1 MNELTTIKFH
11 GADLATTNKDGK
23 ILVAMKPI
31 AEHLG
36 LDWSGQLKRI
46 KRIPTLKRAMDIM
59 SIPTTDGGN
68 QEIITLPIEFL
79 NGWLMGVSIN
89 HVKPEI
95 KDRLM
100 EYQDECYQ
108 ALHDY
113 FFKGVAINDRRI
125 AELEEVNSGL
135 TERVQILKTEL
146 DNTIDGFERSYYKA
160 LDGKKELHDKVA
172 DLEKQVDRLQYENG
186 ALELKIIEQNEI
198 PEWLLKDH
206 VRKRA
211 QTLAQ
216 NAKVDVKTVHIRI
229 YEYLKNHHNFN
240 VMEESEYYSSKLDA
254 IEARGF
260 LPVVKKFLDRQGVA

>member
-11 GADLATTNKDGK
+11 GADLVTVNKDGK

-36 LDWSGQLKRI
+36 LDWNGQLQRI
-46 KRIPTLKRAMDIM
+46 KRNPTLKRSMCIIHID
-59 SIPTTDGGN
+59 TTDCGDR
-68 QEIITLPIEFL
+68 EATALPLEFL
-79 NGWLMGVSIN
+79 NGWLMGVSVN
-89 HVKPEI
+89 QVKPEI

-125 AELEEVNSGL
+125 AELETVNHGL
-135 TERVQILKTEL
+135 TDRVQTLKNEL
-146 DNTIDGFERSYYKA
+146 DKTVDNFDRLYYNA
-160 LDGKKELHDKVA
+160 LDGKKELHDKVVT
-172 DLEKQVDRLQYENG
+172 LEQQVGELQYENG
-186 ALELKIIEQNEI
+186 RLELKIIEQNEI
-198 PEWLLKDH
+198 PEWLLKEH

-216 NAKVDVKTVHIRI
+216 SAKVEVKTVHIRI

-240 VMEESEYYSSKLDA
+240 VMEESEYYASKLDA
-254 IEARGF
+254 IEAKGL
-260 LPVVKKFLDRQGVA
+260 LPVVKKFLDRQGA

>member
-11 GADLATTNKDGK
+11 GADLVTTNKDGK
-23 ILVAMKPI
+23 ILVAMRPI
-31 AEHLG
+31 AENIG
-36 LDWSGQLKRI
+36 LDWSAQLKRI
-46 KRIPTLKRAMDIM
+46 KKDSVLNEGVAVIAT
-59 SIPTTDGGN
+59 PTTDGGL
-68 QEIITLPIEFL
+68 QEMITLPVELL
-79 NGWLMGVSIN
+79 NGWLFGIDEN
-89 HVKPEI
+89 RVKPEI
-95 KDRLM
+95 KEKLI
-100 EYQDECYQ
+100 EYKRECYQ

-113 FFKGVAINDRRI
+113 HYKGIAINDRRI